1 MKRFSL
7 AFVLVLLVSA
17 PALAQTLA
25 VEVAPPA
32 PSSGPIEILPQQP
45 VAAPIVAAP
54 PAPSSAPIAAAP
66 QRDESDELAGY
77 SGLMLWGEQMN
88 LSGSELTFRN
98 PEIQAVTGL
107 VLDAEW
113 AGQAAL
119 REQSLGGIGVAVGMR
134 GFEYLRGPE
143 LRLMFGGGEMDGA
156 YVPTTM
162 EGIDVAL
169 ESAFTFRLEAAV
181 GLQIPLGPVV
191 PYVLARA
198 AVGAVWLD
206 VGVRDA
212 RLGELGTET
221 LDMTTLEL
229 GIEAGMGFRLCEGFE
244 MGVAFRGS
252 FLGNESLG
260 GVLTLGF
267 DGSTID

>member
-7 AFVLVLLVSA
+7 AFVLALVISA
-17 PALAQTLA
+17 PAAAQTLA
-25 VEVAPPA
+25 VDVEPPPA
-32 PSSGPIEILPQQP
+32 VSS
-45 VAAPIVAAP
+45 APLAIVAQPPVIAP
-54 PAPSSAPIAAAP
+54 PAPSSAPIVAAP
-66 QRDESDELAGY
+66 QREENDELAGY

-88 LSGSELTFRN
+88 LSGSALTFRN
-98 PEIQAVTGL
+98 PEIQAVSGL

-119 REQSLGGIGVAVGMR
+119 REQTLGGMGIAIGMR

-143 LRLMFGGGEMDGA
+143 LRLMFGGGEMDGV
-156 YVPTTM
+156 YRPTTM

-169 ESAFTFRLEAAV
+169 ESAFTFRVEAAV
-181 GLQIPLGPVV
+181 GLQVPLGPVV
-191 PYVLARA
+191 PYLLARA

-229 GIEAGMGFRLCEGFE
+229 GIETGLGFRLGEGFE

-260 GVLTLGF
+260 GLVTLAF
-267 DGSTID
+267 DGSTVD

>member
-7 AFVLVLLVSA
+7 AFVLLSLVSA

-25 VEVAPPA
+25 VD
-32 PSSGPIEILPQQP
+32 
-45 VAAPIVAAP
+45 VAAP
-54 PAPSSAPIAAAP
+54 PPAASPALEIVAQPPPAVAPASAPIAAAP
-66 QRDESDELAGY
+66 ERDDKIGGY
-77 SGLMLWGEQMN
+77 SAFMLWGEQMN
-88 LSGSELTFRN
+88 LSGSALTFRN

-107 VLDAEW
+107 VLDPEW

-119 REQSLGGIGVAVGMR
+119 REQALGGVGLAVGMR

-143 LRLMFGGGEMDGA
+143 LRLMVGGGSMDGDV
-156 YVPTTM
+156 YMPTTQ

-169 ESAFTFRLEAAV
+169 QAVTFLRLEAAV
-181 GLQIPLGPVV
+181 GLQLPLGPVV

-198 AVGAVWLD
+198 AVGGAWID

-212 RLGELGTET
+212 RLGKLGTET

-229 GIEAGMGFRLCEGFE
+229 GIEAGLGIRVIEGLE
-244 MGVAFRGS
+244 VGLAFRGS

-260 GVLTLGF
+260 GVITLGF